1 LPVARG
7 VSPSHLRD
15 TAAAPKLGK
24 DYVSSL
30 PIQFILRAQRSKD
43 IPPGVNH
50 LSIIKSKR
58 YIKKVALIGDSAVGK
73 TSLIRRFVID
83 VFDDKYIATI
93 GAKVSKRDVEYTLPD
108 KTIYLTLMMWDILG
122 QHDYKKMRVQGLTGA
137 HGVILVTDL
146 TRPETIKTAGEFWL
160 PEITEVLGEPVVI
173 FVGNKSD
180 IAGKDSQGAE
190 ELRKLA
196 AVSNLPLF
204 LSSAKTGENVETI
217 FKKIGESML
226 AKELAGERKGEQ
238 SPESLAQAID
248 DVVSDFCEQYGD
260 TKEAMEIVEREFNKA
275 KVDVNHPAKDNLLM
289 AIEYLSDV
297 ERDVHG
303 RDVSEVNKLRR
314 WKMIDEAH

>member
-1 LPVARG
+1 M
-7 VSPSHLRD
+7 
-15 TAAAPKLGK
+15 
-24 DYVSSL
+24 
-30 PIQFILRAQRSKD
+30 
-43 IPPGVNH
+43 
-50 LSIIKSKR
+50 SIIKSKR

-137 HGVILVTDL
+137 HGVILVADL
-146 TRPETIKTAGEFWL
+146 TRPETIKTASEFWM
-160 PEITEVLGEPVVI
+160 PEVREVLGVPAVI
-173 FVGNKSD
+173 FVGNKVD
-180 IAGKDSQGAE
+180 LAGKDSASADD
-190 ELRKLA
+190 LRKLGIMTD
-196 AVSNLPLF
+196 VPVF
-204 LSSAKTGENVETI
+204 LASAKTGENVELI
-217 FKKIGESML
+217 FKKIGETML
-226 AKELAGERKGEQ
+226 AKDFQGERKGELTT
-238 SPESLAQAID
+238 ESLAQAID

-260 TKEAMEIVEREFNKA
+260 TKEAMEVIEREFTKA
-275 KVDVNHPAKDNLLM
+275 KVDVNVPSKDNLLM

-297 ERDVHG
+297 ERDIHG